1 MCYDEYYYATEFE
14 IRKTQLKPRSTL
26 LVLNYS
32 VLNLN
37 HSIDLNIVGI
47 SGDANNFY
55 SWNRNFF
62 QPT

>member
-55 SWNRNFF
+55 S
-62 QPT
+62 